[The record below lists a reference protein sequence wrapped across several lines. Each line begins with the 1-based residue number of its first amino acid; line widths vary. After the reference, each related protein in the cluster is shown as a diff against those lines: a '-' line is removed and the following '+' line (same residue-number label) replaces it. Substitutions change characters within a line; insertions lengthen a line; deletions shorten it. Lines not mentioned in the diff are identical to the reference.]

1 MSVFLGTSEAVVFHD
16 GASNAQRMLEF
27 VWHQANEVKKYAQM
41 LEDARMWAEQLR
53 SMYTMIEQNA
63 KHLADM
69 PKGSNI
75 LDWVSV
81 TNQRTIGILSRVQR
95 IGFDLDRTSAQ
106 FEKLYR
112 DTTMLMT
119 PEGREQ
125 RLREMQ
131 AARLEMVGVSMQAQ
145 SIKDTFVSIYTRLTT
160 LLGASSW
167 AEGTRALQQIQAQQR
182 ALAQQQAE
190 LGLTMQAVN
199 FRLQS
204 MKDAEEI
211 VRQRMDDAAAQYNAQ
226 RFMEGFHSVTVRGI
240 GEGQGFH
247 LPR

>member
-1 MSVFLGTSEAVVFHD
+1 MGTSEAVVFHD

-41 LEDARMWAEQLR
+41 LEDARMWTEQLR
-53 SMYTMIEQNA
+53 NMYTMIEQNA
-63 KHLADM
+63 KHLTEM

-75 LDWVSV
+75 LDWLSV

-190 LGLTMQAVN
+190 LGITMQAVN

-226 RFMEGFHSVTVRGI
+226 RFMEGFHSIPVRSI
-240 GEGQGFH
+240 GEGQGFY